1 MKKDKIFQIK
11 ADLFKALAHPSR
23 IKILEFLRDGEKCVC
38 EFTENLDL
46 EQSNVSQHLSIL
58 KRQDLITSR
67 KEGLKVIYSVN
78 REEIYDVLDRVEDII
93 VSQAE
98 DTVSL
103 LHKLGRVAAEK

>member
-38 EFTENLDL
+38 EFTENLEL
-46 EQSNVSQHLSIL
+46 EQSNVSQHLAIL

-67 KEGLKVIYSVN
+67 KEGLKVIYSVT
-78 REEIYDVLDRVEDII
+78 RREIYDVLDRVEDIL

-98 DTVSL
+98 DTVIL
-103 LHKLGRVAAEK
+103 LHKLGKIAAEK